1 MRLSCAAVLCSSQT
15 QFYYDGRRQLQPLV
29 RLRSED
35 RRSDP
40 ALYRSLGEHSPR
52 PPLHRRCDAFWN
64 DARIHRRTPAPA
76 LDETFIRK
84 AHRGTRTHPSDA
96 AAGWKLT
103 RWGSQQNAVAVCLDA
118 QPNGVRLSCAAV
130 LWFSQLQFYYDGRRQ
145 LQPLVRLRTDNRR
158 SHPARNRGHRSTHR
172 VPPRTAA
179 VTPTRAMLG
188 FTSDRRP
195 RRPTRL
201 SSTRSIEELGARPS
215 DAAAG

>member
-1 MRLSCAAVLCSSQT
+1 MSIFFFQAEDGIRDYKVTGVQTCALPIS
-15 QFYYDGRRQLQPLV
+15 
-29 RLRSED
+29 
-35 RRSDP
+35 
-40 ALYRSLGEHSPR
+40 
-52 PPLHRRCDAFWN
+52 
-64 DARIHRRTPAPA
+64 
-76 LDETFIRK
+76 
-84 AHRGTRTHPSDA
+84 
-96 AAGWKLT
+96 
-103 RWGSQQNAVAVCLDA
+103 
-118 QPNGVRLSCAAV
+118 NGARLSCAAV

-201 SSTRSIEELGARPS
+201 SSKRSLKELGARPS
-215 DAAAG
+215 DVAAG